1 MIIFPPTGRASFASC
16 SNTTQSSCSHPH
28 HLHVTAGQVIMF
40 DTRIKYTDSGNSH
53 KKQTI
58 TLLQMFKG
66 AICERSLQ
74 YECINTGIYRDKPC
88 LSKGRIGVVQVT
100 DHKFDM
106 KLTLHNAALNDAGVY
121 TVRVK
126 VGNPDSSEASSFSKT
141 FEVCMIGKS

>member
-1 MIIFPPTGRASFASC
+1 
-16 SNTTQSSCSHPH
+16 
-28 HLHVTAGQVIMF
+28 
-40 DTRIKYTDSGNSH
+40 
-53 KKQTI
+53 
-58 TLLQMFKG
+58 MFKG
-66 AICERSLQ
+66 AICEKNLQ
-74 YECINTGIYRDKPC
+74 YECINTDIYRDKLC

-126 VGNPDSSEASSFSKT
+126 VGNLDSSEASSFSKT